1 MKISNETGLIASLL
15 GSQVAKSIPRFA
27 AVQNEI
33 SKHVLPPVRFLPLN
47 VQDLGI
53 NEPEYDDQ
61 YELWKGTLPT
71 ASENQFFPLSFRAVD
86 EKDFYLFPWE
96 PIISIESE
104 NIIAKRNVAKAGQSL
119 IGSVKE
125 RWTTGDY
132 RITITGAFYGDK
144 MLGKPAQTYP
154 RKDMER
160 LRHYLL
166 SANAI
171 EVRSEALQILDI
183 NRIVI
188 ESVTFPF
195 TKGENVQAYEI
206 RALSDF
212 PYQLIYKRKAS
223 RKSTVSMGDWSQE
236 KIKD

>member
-53 NEPEYDDQ
+53 NEPEYDEQ

-71 ASENQFFPLSFRAVD
+71 SADSQFFPLSFKSIDD
-86 EKDFYLFPWE
+86 EDWYLFPWE
-96 PIISIESE
+96 PIMTIDSE
-104 NIIAKRNVAKAGQSL
+104 NIIAKRNVAKAGQNL
-119 IGSVKE
+119 IGSIKE

-132 RITITGAFYGDK
+132 KITITGAFYGDK

-154 RKDMER
+154 RKDMEK
-160 LRHYLL
+160 LRDYLL
-166 SANAI
+166 SASAI
-171 EVRSEALQILDI
+171 EVRSEALQILNI
-183 NRIVI
+183 NKIVI

-195 TKGENVQAYEI
+195 TKGEDVQAYEI

-212 PYQLIYKRKAS
+212 PYKLIYKRNLKK
-223 RKSTVSMGDWSQE
+223 KSTVNMGDWSQE